1 MKKLWR
7 SQVLTFESR
16 PPQPPYSPSCC
27 RCPPVCGCR
36 CSPPWWWWWPPSC
49 CSTPS
54 TETRPWLCHTASG
67 WCSHP
72 CWGRGQR
79 GYPGSGLCSYD
90 NDSWDVMDCN
100 SVIDAW
106 FRFLPSRLVVVS
118 WWTFVLF
125 LSNCYTA
132 NLAAFLTITRM
143 ETPIRSV
150 EQLLIQPNV
159 KLGIFYGA
167 TYEFIM
173 VYSSRYQKCNNMW

>member
-1 MKKLWR
+1 
-7 SQVLTFESR
+7 
-16 PPQPPYSPSCC
+16 
-27 RCPPVCGCR
+27 
-36 CSPPWWWWWPPSC
+36 
-49 CSTPS
+49 
-54 TETRPWLCHTASG
+54 
-67 WCSHP
+67 
-72 CWGRGQR
+72 
-79 GYPGSGLCSYD
+79 
-90 NDSWDVMDCN
+90 MDCN
-100 SVIDAW
+100 GVMDAW

-173 VYSSRYQKCNNMW
+173 VYSTRHQKCKNM